1 MLSRIQIST
10 LLILAFGAWTV
21 LLWVRGFHLSWELF
35 WPFSLVLSFVGI
47 TAAAFDRW
55 LWRLPFLRG
64 WFVQRPDVT
73 GTWRVNL
80 TSEWVNAKTGE
91 KVAPIDCYMAV
102 KQTLSTLNM
111 RLLTPES
118 SSWFIA
124 HNITLSDDDVYQ
136 IAGVYINKPKL
147 PLRGERSEIHY
158 GAVLLD
164 IQGAPAKSLE
174 GDYWTDRNSRG
185 TIRLTNRRKKI
196 FSTYEEA
203 RKAFAKE

>member
-1 MLSRIQIST
+1 MLSRIQISSF
-10 LLILAFGAWTV
+10 LILAVAAWTV
-21 LLWVRGFHLSWELF
+21 LLWVRGFPLSWELF
-35 WPFSLVLSFVGI
+35 WPFSLVLSFVGL

-55 LWRLPFLRG
+55 FWKLQLLQG
-64 WFVQRPDVT
+64 WFVKRPDIS
-73 GTWRVNL
+73 GTWRVAL
-80 TSEWVNAKTGE
+80 RSEWVNPRTGE
-91 KVAPIDCYMAV
+91 KVPVIDCYMAV

-136 IAGVYINKPKL
+136 VAGVYMNKPKL
-147 PLRGERSEIHY
+147 PLRGDRSEIHY

-164 IQGAPAKSLE
+164 IQGTPAKSLE

-185 TIRLTNRRKKI
+185 TIRLSDRKKEV
-196 FSTYEEA
+196 FATYEQA
-203 RKAFAKE
+203 HAAFAE